1 MSEIMGAFILLS
13 MFVLLFVRKRNDT
26 AAEPPEERTDFDYL
40 SVREQIAAAK
50 ETADQVGDMEQLLT
64 DLAESCEDD
73 VIILHIEWV
82 GRDDMQHEYDLYC
95 GGLDTAS
102 ECMTEIAERE
112 VHDLREALAYQ
123 CAVLSERGRHRQN
136 HRQNDFDAIGDEA
149 YDQAVRAVRSSY

>member
-26 AAEPPEERTDFDYL
+26 ADEPSEERTDFDYL

-82 GRDDMQHEYDLYC
+82 GRDAEQHAYDLYC
-95 GGLDTAS
+95 DGEDTAT
-102 ECMTEIAERE
+102 ECMTEITERE
-112 VHDLREALAYQ
+112 IHDLRQALAYQ
-123 CAVLSERGRHRQN
+123 CAVLGRHRQN

-149 YDQAVRAVRSSY
+149 YDQAVRAVRSCD